1 METLIHGVTD
11 ALARY
16 VQTAAAVIIAVAVV
30 ASTLSLRE
38 LVLPGLKP
46 TPEAV
51 RLRLGRWLSLALEF
65 EVAADVLRTAITPTW
80 SDIGKLASIVVI
92 RTAINYFLQQE
103 LEKTTAA
110 E

>member
-1 METLIHGVTD
+1 
-11 ALARY
+11 
-16 VQTAAAVIIAVAVV
+16 
-30 ASTLSLRE
+30 
-38 LVLPGLKP
+38 
-46 TPEAV
+46 
-51 RLRLGRWLSLALEF
+51 
-65 EVAADVLRTAITPTW
+65 VLRTAITPTW